1 MPDNKK
7 YAIIVTCA
15 EVRGESGAVI
25 VSEGSKRALVNGEW
39 VRGGTSH
46 IFEGVLPSDVHT
58 FDSREEA
65 EAFARDLDS
74 PESKANTRWWMTWHP
89 WYVEAKSWE
98 VVELEP
104 IMETKQ
110 IGWRSA

>member
-1 MPDNKK
+1 MNTK
-7 YAIIVTCA
+7 YAIVVTCA

-25 VSEGSKRALVNGEW
+25 VSEGTKRVLVNGEW
-39 VRGGTSH
+39 VRGEVRP
-46 IFEGVLPSDVHT
+46 IFDGRLPSDART

-89 WYVEAKSWE
+89 WYVQPKSWE
-98 VVELEP
+98 VVELKP